1 MVRGTIGGMGTVQT
15 ISRIKALTRRMAAEL
30 YACTPGFLSHLKGKV
45 VILTYHRVVTD
56 REIAEQLIQPGM
68 YVTQEVFAA
77 QMRFLTEHF
86 TPLSFTKLLALWDEG
101 RWDASARY
109 CVVTFDD
116 GWLDN
121 YLHAF
126 PILSALRIPAT
137 VFLPTG
143 FIGTAD
149 WFWPEKISWL
159 ARRSFH
165 RPYAERVRV
174 QTELQQ
180 RMGLTGTEYVSESQD
195 GIDALIESCK
205 RQPQKWITALTESW
219 ADLLGERWPTDRL
232 LVTWDEVRDMSAAGI
247 DFGSHSVSHRL
258 LPSLSKEEMRQ
269 EAVESWEVLLR
280 HSIRTVPVFCYPN
293 GDWSD
298 EVQGCVQAAGYRAAT
313 TTQFGYES
321 AKPANRFELKRVNIH
336 HDVTWTDGLFAFH
349 LAGFNHRG

>member
-1 MVRGTIGGMGTVQT
+1 MGTVQT
-15 ISRIKALTRRMAAEL
+15 ISRVKALARRMAAEL
-30 YACTPGFLSHLKGKV
+30 YAHTPGFLSGLKGKV

-56 REIAEQLIQPGM
+56 REIVDQSIQPGM

-77 QMRFLTEHF
+77 QMRFLTKHF
-86 TPLSFTKLLALWDEG
+86 TTLSFREILALWDEG
-101 RWDASARY
+101 RWDAGARY

-126 PILSALRIPAT
+126 PILSALHIPAT

-143 FIGTAD
+143 YIGTSD

-159 ARRSFH
+159 ARQSIR
-165 RPYAERVRV
+165 RPYAERVHV
-174 QTELQQ
+174 QTELKQ
-180 RMGLTGTEYVSESQD
+180 RLGLTWAEHASEDHD

-205 RQPQKWITALTESW
+205 RQPQEWITALTESW
-219 ADLLGERWPTDRL
+219 TDLLGERWPTDRL

-258 LPSLSKEEMRQ
+258 LPSLSKDEIRQ
-269 EAVESWEVLLR
+269 EAVESWEALVR
-280 HSIRTVPVFCYPN
+280 QSVRTVPVFCYPN
-293 GDWSD
+293 GDWSV
-298 EVQGCVQAAGYRAAT
+298 EVEGCVQAAGYRAAT
-313 TTQFGYES
+313 TTRFGYES

-336 HDVTWTDGLFAFH
+336 QDVTWTDSLFAFH
-349 LAGFNHRG
+349 LAGFNQRGRA